1 MSKRTSSRSGLF
13 LLELIISILFFS
25 VASAICIQLFVK
37 AHLMDKNNQALTQA
51 VQLSQNFAEIYTAT
65 DGDLDTIKKFYPE
78 ATITLFP
85 AYNSNHFRID
95 YNANWKYSTSENA
108 TYCLDI
114 RFSENTTTAGVMRTA
129 HITVFESAGELLEL
143 SDSSQLHVSEDAI
156 IHQIDI
162 SVYTSNR
169 GGAVDEE

>member
-1 MSKRTSSRSGLF
+1 MSKRTSSRSGLS

-37 AHLMDKNNQALTQA
+37 AHLMDKSNQALTQS
-51 VQLSQNFAEIYTAT
+51 VKLSQNFAELYTAM
-65 DGDLDTIKKFYPE
+65 DGDLEAIKKFYPE
-78 ATITLFP
+78 ATVTLFP
-85 AYNSNHFRID
+85 EYNSNLFRID

-114 RFSENTTTAGVMRTA
+114 RFSEDVTTAGVMRTA
-129 HITVFESAGELLEL
+129 HITVFDAAGENREI
-143 SDSSQLHVSEDAI
+143 SDTSKLHVAEESI

-169 GGAVDEE
+169 GGATDEE

>member
-37 AHLMDKNNQALTQA
+37 AHLMDKNNQALTQS
-51 VQLSQNFAEIYTAT
+51 VKLSQNFAEIYTAT
-65 DGDLDTIKKFYPE
+65 DGDLDAIKKFYPE
-78 ATITLFP
+78 ASITTFSD
-85 AYNSNHFRID
+85 YNLNRFRIT
-95 YNANWKYSTSENA
+95 YNGNWKYSTHENA
-108 TYCLDI
+108 TYCMDI
-114 RFSENTTTAGVMRTA
+114 RFSETPTIAGVMRTA
-129 HITVFESAGELLEL
+129 HITVFEAAGEILEI
-143 SDSSQLHVSEDAI
+143 SETSQLHVSEDAI

>member
-37 AHLMDKNNQALTQA
+37 AHLMDKNNQALTQSIK
-51 VQLSQNFAEIYTAT
+51 LSQNFAEIYTAT
-65 DGDLDTIKKFYPE
+65 NGDLDAIKKFYPE
-78 ATITLFP
+78 ATITLLP
-85 AYNSNHFRID
+85 EYNSNRFRID

-108 TYCLDI
+108 VYCMDI

-129 HITVFESAGELLEL
+129 HITVFEVSGENREF
-143 SDSSQLHVSEDAI
+143 SDISQLHVSEDSI

-162 SVYTSNR
+162 SVYISNR
-169 GGAVDEE
+169 GGAADEE